1 MSEDERKSMEGE
13 EMRSRREVEEWEK
26 GIEDRIKYR

>member
-1 MSEDERKSMEGE
+1 MGERLSEDERKAMEGE

-26 GIEDRIKYR
+26 GI